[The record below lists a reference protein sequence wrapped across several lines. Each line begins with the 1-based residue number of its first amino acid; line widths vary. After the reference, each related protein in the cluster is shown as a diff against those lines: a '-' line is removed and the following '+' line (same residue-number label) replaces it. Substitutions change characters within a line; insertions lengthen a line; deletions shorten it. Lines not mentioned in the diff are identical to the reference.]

1 MWVKARGVFFIVSQ
15 ISQPSSLSTFVP
27 AKAGTHTPCRSLV
40 STVRVGFA
48 WGGISELNSRLWLWG
63 SPRAR
68 LCEKSRV
75 FATDGPAVAGAQKSF
90 SGSGGLKRCQQRR
103 YSEDVDDPFE
113 IVAQHAQCQ
122 FRFCFSQPP
131 EQEPRVGHQPFHRA
145 KRVFGDFP
153 PVLHPRRIGGR
164 SPGHRLPPI
173 LVKIAHDDPPRRLRT
188 FWLHRTPAAP
198 PPPLLFPLLRFGHP
212 LQSPRGARRPP

>member
-1 MWVKARGVFFIVSQ
+1 MMLI
-15 ISQPSSLSTFVP
+15 LSTSSPRMRGPIRRGLSLKGGVQRLP
-27 AKAGTHTPCRSLV
+27 ERTLAAGY
-40 STVRVGFA
+40 
-48 WGGISELNSRLWLWG
+48 G
-63 SPRAR
+63 SPRSR

-90 SGSGGLKRCQQRR
+90 SGSGGLKRGQQRR

-153 PVLHPRRIGGR
+153 PVLHPRRIGGG
-164 SPGHRLPPI
+164 SPVPPPPRL
-173 LVKIAHDDPPRRLRT
+173 LLKITPDDPP
-188 FWLHRTPAAP
+188 P
-198 PPPLLFPLLRFGHP
+198 
-212 LQSPRGARRPP
+212 